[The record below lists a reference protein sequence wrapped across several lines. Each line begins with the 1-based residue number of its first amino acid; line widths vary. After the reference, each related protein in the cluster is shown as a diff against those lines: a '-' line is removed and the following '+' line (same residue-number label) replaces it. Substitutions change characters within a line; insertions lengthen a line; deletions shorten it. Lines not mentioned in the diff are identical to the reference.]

1 MPCQMIS
8 ATFYIN
14 SYAHVRDWLRKGSK
28 RTTAMTTNL
37 QSNENAR
44 RAGGRARSLCH
55 RDCRLPTNQPTNR
68 GRTDHRTKLTS
79 RRRRRR
85 RRRQFIDCQFVT
97 TPSTQACPRRGG
109 ESPDRLRDRSRES
122 CAKPLSPL
130 VLTGGGRTE
139 DDRFHYSK
147 KITP

>member
-8 ATFYIN
+8 ATCYIN
-14 SYAHVRDWLRKGSK
+14 SYAHVREWLRKGSK
-28 RTTAMTTNL
+28 RTTATTNL

-55 RDCRLPTNQPTNR
+55 RDCRLPTNQPTDR

-79 RRRRRR
+79 RR

-122 CAKPLSPL
+122 CATPLSPL
-130 VLTGGGRTE
+130 ALTGGGRRGVSE
-139 DDRFHYSK
+139 
-147 KITP
+147 